1 MEGTTSKPRAVA
13 TRPAVL
19 DDPDPGRTVPDEQR
33 TDIVITAHAR
43 HLTATAVDLTSEA
56 VPANGDLV
64 SLRLQRDSTRIA
76 ILGSLAELDDLV
88 AEITAEVDR
97 IHRQRADAAD
107 ECGTCGGSGNYY
119 SDNRPIP
126 AMYLPCED
134 CGGTGRV
141 PTLLAQL
148 EASVVAAKTARA
160 KARPGEP
167 VNTLSSLLPPPGPE
181 AA

>member
-13 TRPAVL
+13 TRPVVL
-19 DDPDPGRTVPDEQR
+19 DDPDPGRTAPDEPQR
-33 TDIVITAHAR
+33 TDIVITGHAR
-43 HLTATAVDLTSEA
+43 DLTATAVDLTSEA
-56 VPANGDLV
+56 VPANEDIV
-64 SLRLQRDSTRIA
+64 ALRLQRDSTRIT

-107 ECGTCGGSGNYY
+107 SSE
-119 SDNRPIP
+119 P
-126 AMYLPCED
+126 A
-134 CGGTGRV
+134 
-141 PTLLAQL
+141 LLAQL
-148 EASVVAAKTARA
+148 EASVAARA

-167 VNTLSSLLPPPGPE
+167 VNTLASLLPPSGPE

>member
-19 DDPDPGRTVPDEQR
+19 DNPDPGRTAPDEQR
-33 TDIVITAHAR
+33 TDITITAHAQ
-43 HLTATAVDLTSEA
+43 HLTATAVDH
-56 VPANGDLV
+56 PDFDGDLV
-64 SLRLQRDSTRIA
+64 ALQLQHDSTRIT

-107 ECGTCGGSGNYY
+107 SRE
-119 SDNRPIP
+119 P
-126 AMYLPCED
+126 A
-134 CGGTGRV
+134 
-141 PTLLAQL
+141 LLAQL
-148 EASVVAAKTARA
+148 EASVVAAKAARV

-167 VNTLSSLLPPPGPE
+167 VNTLASLLPPGPE